1 MSEGNPHQVIP
12 FDVEINILI
21 EDYKQKLKHN
31 YCKGKNNTGA
41 WFEGSNSKEPLGWY
55 IQTHTEKL
63 FTQHG
68 KSKDWVIN
76 WIHAI
81 KKVAAVNKDAT
92 IDDVT
97 FIVDDWE
104 TYYKNSN

>member
-12 FDVEINILI
+12 FDVAIKILI

-31 YCKGKNNTGA
+31 HYKGINNSGA

-55 IQTHTEKL
+55 IQTHTENL

-76 WIHAI
+76 WIHAM
-81 KKVAAVNKDAT
+81 KVAAAHKDTT
-92 IDDVT
+92 IGDVT
-97 FIVDDWE
+97 SIVDYWE
-104 TYYKNSN
+104 EYYKNSN